1 MAVAGGDRDQ
11 QWPELDIGGTDL
23 RDGFPDSVTLTD
35 GEVLA
40 ANSVG
45 GDNGKVRNVSVRVD
59 DASVLVVVGESDG
72 GFVANHTVR

>member
-1 MAVAGGDRDQ
+1 MAVEEGDRDQ

-23 RDGFPDSVTLTD
+23 PDGFPDSVTLTH

-45 GDNGKVRNVSVRVD
+45 GDKGKVRKVSVRVD

-72 GFVANHTVR
+72 GFVANRTVR